1 MIGDTP
7 VKVRFV
13 VAVHAAAE
21 HFIKALDQDRSSIE
35 RADDDARDAGL
46 RIDQRGAEPMRE
58 LAGLA
63 AGLDVAPLRRS
74 CALRYMDAD
83 QQLTCFETALQ
94 RAGDEGGD
102 CELAGACPAPQ
113 RHACAERR

>member
-7 VKVRFV
+7 VKFCLV

-21 HFIKALDQDRSSIE
+21 HLIKALDQDRGGIE
-35 RADDDARDAGL
+35 RADDDAPGSGL
-46 RIDQRGAEPMRE
+46 WFDQRGAEPMRE

-63 AGLDVAPLRRS
+63 AGLDVAPLRRR

-83 QQLTCFETALQ
+83 QQLTCFQAALQ
-94 RAGDEGGD
+94 RARDEGGD
-102 CELAGACPAPQ
+102 CELAGTCPAPQ
-113 RHACAERR
+113 GHAAAQR

>member
-7 VKVRFV
+7 VELRFV
-13 VAVHAAAE
+13 VATDAAAE
-21 HFIKALDQDRSSIE
+21 HLIKALDQDRRGIE

-94 RAGDEGGD
+94 RAGNEIGD
-102 CELAGACPAPQ
+102 RKLSPT
-113 RHACAERR
+113 